1 MATVAE
7 RNHITTLASEILEHL
22 RGLRERLADEVRS
35 YPTPITRCDAQ
46 FNHLYEQRGRLAR
59 DLDRLEKEKV
69 TFALIEQFI
78 ASAPYTDDPSERE
91 FRRRIGKALQSP
103 ASV

>member
-1 MATVAE
+1 MEKAT
-7 RNHITTLASEILEHL
+7 L
-22 RGLRERLADEVRS
+22 
-35 YPTPITRCDAQ
+35 
-46 FNHLYEQRGRLAR
+46 
-59 DLDRLEKEKV
+59 

-78 ASAPYTDDPSERE
+78 ASAPYTDDPSEQE